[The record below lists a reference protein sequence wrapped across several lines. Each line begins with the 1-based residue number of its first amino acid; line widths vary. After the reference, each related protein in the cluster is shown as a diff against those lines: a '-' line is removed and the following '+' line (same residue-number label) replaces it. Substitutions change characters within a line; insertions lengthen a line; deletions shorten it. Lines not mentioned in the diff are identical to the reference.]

1 MTIRGLSTKGIKVED
16 FGTFSTNSVDYPEF
30 VREAARAVAEGH
42 HPLGIIVGGSGNEA
56 IVANR
61 FVGIRCAVVWNTR
74 TACLAKEHGDCNM
87 IAIGQRMMSKEEAVA
102 IVKDT
107 QIRELHQL
115 MAMDQKERNR
125 LAEQLERVQLPFNR
139 RYPKPRQLR
148 NILLRWFDAFPQSLI
163 KCSKL
168 RMIDVVNMAEYSF
181 VQGFLILSVI
191 LQFRL

>member
-1 MTIRGLSTKGIKVED
+1 MTSIAIASDHAGFEYKGVLQSHLESKGIKVED

-61 FVGIRCAVVWNTR
+61 FLGIRCAVVWNTR

-102 IVKDT
+102 IVDVWLDAEFKGG
-107 QIRELHQL
+107 RHQ
-115 MAMDQKERNR
+115 
-125 LAEQLERVQLPFNR
+125 R
-139 RYPKPRQLR
+139 R
-148 NILLRWFDAFPQSLI
+148 
-163 KCSKL
+163 
-168 RMIDVVNMAEYSF
+168 IDKIDKIV
-181 VQGFLILSVI
+181 
-191 LQFRL
+191 